1 MIDYIV
7 GVIDSV
13 QDGSVVVEAN
23 SIGYMLNVSTTT
35 ITELANAEDQTKLY
49 TYLNVNDNGIN
60 LYGFSAKAEREVFLK
75 LISVSKVGPKVA
87 LSILSQYTPSEVISA
102 VVSNNAKALTNAN
115 GVGKKLAENIVFNLK
130 DKFEDFESEEFSMNS
145 IDIFENDPQNEAIS
159 ALVGLGFERSYSTKL
174 IKTVYD
180 ENATCEEL
188 ISRSL
193 KMIGK

>member
-1 MIDYIV
+1 MIDYII
-7 GVIDSV
+7 GTIDSV
-13 QDGSVVVEAN
+13 QDGSVVIEAN
-23 SIGYMLNVSTTT
+23 SIGYIMNVSSTT
-35 ITELANAEDQTKLY
+35 ITELANADDLNKLY
-49 TYLNVNDNGIN
+49 TYLSVTDNGIN
-60 LYGFSAKAEREVFLK
+60 LYGFFTQAEREIFLK

-87 LSILSQYTPSEVISA
+87 LSILSQFTPAEVISA
-102 VVSNNAKALTNAN
+102 IISNNAKILTSAN

-130 DKFEDFESEEFSMNS
+130 DKFDDFESEGFSMNVT
-145 IDIFENDPQNEAIS
+145 DIFDTDPQNEAIS

-174 IKTVYD
+174 VKTVYD

>member
-1 MIDYIV
+1 MLDYMN
-7 GVIDSV
+7 GTLDSV
-13 QDGSVVVEAN
+13 QDGSVVLEVN
-23 SIGYMLNVSTTT
+23 SIGYTLNVSSTT
-35 ITELANAEDQTKLY
+35 ISELTNLDDKIKLY
-49 TYLNVNDNGIN
+49 TYLNVTDNGIN
-60 LYGFSAKAEREVFLK
+60 LYGFFAKTEREVFLK

-102 VVSNNAKALTNAN
+102 VVSNNTKALTNAS
-115 GVGKKLAENIVFNLK
+115 GVGKKLAEKIIFNLK
-130 DKFEDFESEEFSMNS
+130 DKFENYVVDEFSTS
-145 IDIFENDPQNEAIS
+145 SVDVFENDPENEAIS

>member
-1 MIDYIV
+1 MIDYII
-7 GVIDSV
+7 GTIDSV
-13 QDGSVVVEAN
+13 QDGSVVIEAN
-23 SIGYMLNVSTTT
+23 SIGYIMNVSSTT
-35 ITELANAEDQTKLY
+35 ITELANADDLNKLY
-49 TYLNVNDNGIN
+49 TYLTVTDNGIN
-60 LYGFSAKAEREVFLK
+60 LYGFFSQAEREIFLK

-87 LSILSQYTPSEVISA
+87 LSILSQFTPAEVISA
-102 VVSNNAKALTNAN
+102 IISNNAKILTSAN

-130 DKFEDFESEEFSMNS
+130 DKFDDFESEGFSMNVT
-145 IDIFENDPQNEAIS
+145 DIFDTDPQNEAIS

-174 IKTVYD
+174 VKTVYD

>member
-1 MIDYIV
+1 MV
-7 GVIDSV
+7 FFT
-13 QDGSVVVEAN
+13 Q
-23 SIGYMLNVSTTT
+23 
-35 ITELANAEDQTKLY
+35 
-49 TYLNVNDNGIN
+49 
-60 LYGFSAKAEREVFLK
+60 AEREIFLK

-87 LSILSQYTPSEVISA
+87 LSILSQFTPSEVISA
-102 VVSNNAKALTNAN
+102 IVSNNAKILTSAN

-130 DKFEDFESEEFSMNS
+130 DKFDDFESEGFSMNVT
-145 IDIFENDPQNEAIS
+145 DIFDTDPQNEAIS

-174 IKTVYD
+174 VKTVYD